1 MTELSNRPGNRPGNQ
16 PGSRPGVRRHVSRRA
31 FTLIELLIVIAILL
45 AILGLVVVNLLPA
58 KAGADA
64 DLTRVQIGSMTEALR
79 RFNLDLG
86 RYPLEE
92 EGVRVLWTSADLD
105 EEDIARWRG
114 PYLEK
119 PVPTDPWGNEWIYRA
134 PSELVEGMPYD
145 IVSLGPD
152 QEEGTPDDLHNHLG
166 IMGADG
172 ELREG
177 FEDFNSGDTG
187 DGAF

>member
-1 MTELSNRPGNRPGNQ
+1 VTQ
-16 PGSRPGVRRHVSRRA
+16 PGMFTSCIARGTILPARRRTTRRA
-31 FTLIELLIVIAILL
+31 LTLIELLIVIAILL

-64 DLTRVQIGSMTEALR
+64 DLTRVQIGAMSDAMR
-79 RFNLDLG
+79 RFNLDMG

-92 EGVRVLWTSADLD
+92 EGLRVLWTSADLD
-105 EEDIARWRG
+105 DDDRARWRG
-114 PYLEK
+114 PYLEQ

-134 PSELVEGMPYD
+134 PSELIEGMPFD
-145 IVSLGPD
+145 IVSMGAD
-152 QEEGTPDDLHNHLG
+152 GEEGTTDDLHNHMAM
-166 IMGADG
+166 MGADG

-177 FEDFNSGDTG
+177 FEGFDPGGLD